1 MDALKTIFFVRHGST
16 PGIEDRRFQEFD
28 TPLSDTGRQQARK
41 ASEYFKNQRVDLILS
56 STMKRASETA
66 EIIKETAN
74 LTAPIEYIDLYHEAL
89 RPTAIRDK
97 NRDLPEVIEILK
109 KLQENFGNNEWRH
122 SDEENF
128 FDLKNRALKALE
140 YVSTRSEEVI
150 LVSTHATFLK
160 VMLAAAV
167 FGETMTVENML
178 SFTRT
183 FRVENTSI
191 SKFIITDQGW
201 KISSWND
208 HGHLLD
214 EIE

>member
-1 MDALKTIFFVRHGST
+1 MDALKTIFFIRHGST
-16 PGIEDRRFQEFD
+16 PSIEDRRFQEFD
-28 TPLSDTGRQQARK
+28 TPLSDIGRQQAKK

-66 EIIKETAN
+66 EIIKETAH
-74 LTAPIEYIDLYHEAL
+74 LAARIEYADLYHEAL

-97 NRDLPEVIEILK
+97 SRDLPEVVEILK
-109 KLQENFGNNEWRH
+109 KLQENFGNNEWKH

-140 YVSTRSEEVI
+140 HVSTRSEEVI

-167 FGETMTVENML
+167 FGERMTVENML